1 MNIDKAKGISFTKR
15 FEYLGDNALLKR
27 ILEISVE
34 CESLGTDM
42 SMIHGVIEGLS
53 NQAFAPKGILRENI
67 TINGTSFGNGY
78 VQSIV
83 ANPEGPDQQRKT
95 YTVNVVIEEAGE
107 LDKIINGIDS
117 TLTLSIESISENYNI
132 SKDKKI
138 NNFSHEVEIK
148 LNPDNKSQAFQNAKS
163 IADAIYKDTTKL
175 ESLLQSIQFPTSFT
189 QKKFKETDFDS
200 ASCTYRSNQNW
211 VTYDDNTRNTDPD
224 ILASFQNRFEFV
236 ENGFANITLTVE
248 AVGNSD
254 RDVNTRFEIAKN
266 FVTGQEQALK
276 GVAETIFTAF
286 IDTGKLGSEK
296 QELQKTP
303 ISKTVV
309 FSKNEAKASLTL
321 VFTNNLEIDEQK
333 KCIIEYSNTE
343 SLDGVVINVSE
354 EGTVS
359 GLLEVPN
366 TYVESITDGTPKYD
380 VAKAAFDQIKGEIK
394 ERCENFSIDAAD
406 STFKITRKSETHAYN
421 EGAIKYSYTY
431 SNDKGLLYNDE
442 NDDSTI
448 IRRES
453 EQSSTEPYDG
463 IKIFAVYTPLGEDK
477 FQILQDQK
485 NNKVFEREVKTT
497 TRSVLSTKKLNEIF
511 GVLNLDNIQSNPT
524 SFLENLNIKYSS
536 SNRQVVTTQTILNI
550 K

>member
-27 ILEISVE
+27 VLEISVE
-34 CESLGTDM
+34 CESLGSDI
-42 SMIHGVIEGLS
+42 SAVHGVIESLS
-53 NQAFAPKGILRENI
+53 NEAFVSKGTLRENI
-67 TINGTSFGNGY
+67 SINGTSFGNGY
-78 VQSIV
+78 VQSID

-95 YTVNVVIEEAGE
+95 YTVNIVIEEEGE
-107 LDKIINGIDS
+107 LDKAIQGINLQD
-117 TLTLSIESISENYNI
+117 TLKIESISENYNI

-148 LNPDNKSQAFQNAKS
+148 LNPDNKSETFQTAKN

-175 ESLLQSIQFPTSFT
+175 EVLLKSIQFPASFT

-200 ASCTYRSNQNW
+200 VSCAYRSNQNW
-211 VTYDDNTRNTDPD
+211 ITYDDNTRNTDPD

-254 RDVNTRFEIAKN
+254 GDLNTRFDIAKQ
-266 FVTGQEQALK
+266 FVTDQEQALK
-276 GVAETIFTAF
+276 DAAETIFTAF
-286 IDTGKLGSEK
+286 IDTGKLQGEK

-303 ISKTVV
+303 ISKTLLY
-309 FSKNEAKASLTL
+309 SRNEAKASLTL
-321 VFTNNLEIDEQK
+321 VLTNNLEIDEQK

-343 SLDGVVINVSE
+343 SLDGAVINVSE

-359 GLLEVPN
+359 GLLDTPN
-366 TYVESITDGTPKYD
+366 TYSDSITDGTPKYD
-380 VAKAAFDQIKGEIK
+380 VAKVAFDQIKNEIK
-394 ERCENFSIDAAD
+394 QRCENFSSNTAG

-442 NDDSTI
+442 NDNSTI
-448 IRRES
+448 IRRQS
-453 EQSSTEPYDG
+453 EQISEEPIENLDT
-463 IKIFAVYTPLGEDK
+463 FAVYTPIGEDK
-477 FQILQDQK
+477 FQILQEHP
-485 NNKVFEREVKTT
+485 NTVFKREIKTI

-511 GVLNLDNIQSNPT
+511 QAVNLNVAIVQNSM
-524 SFLENLNIKYSS
+524 LENLNIKYSS
-536 SNRQVVTTQTILNI
+536 SNRQLVSTQTILTL